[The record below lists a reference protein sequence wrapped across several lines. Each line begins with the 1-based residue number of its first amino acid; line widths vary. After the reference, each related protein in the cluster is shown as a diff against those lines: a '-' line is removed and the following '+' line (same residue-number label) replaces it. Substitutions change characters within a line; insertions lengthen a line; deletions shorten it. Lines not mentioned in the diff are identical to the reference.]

1 VVVGVLLG
9 LATAAPPVECE
20 PERARQIMT
29 EARIEEDRI
38 ASSHP
43 YLIPGL
49 ARASEHAD
57 DDLRASLQALCE
69 SGFALS
75 YDRAESWQSALFSA
89 HTILFTA
96 TEEQD
101 CTLSQTTLAVTVGQE
116 PDGAPRYALRGRLPA
131 TTTPVG
137 DCEQVGTRRE
147 ERLIQGDSAAERLV
161 LIIDRNGDQITSS
174 AMVLRSA
181 SAQGWR
187 EQVLETPAPPRYTGG
202 FGGRHY
208 ALITLEDD
216 DWVIASHD
224 RTEDPDTCE
233 PRPGQELWKR
243 APGSWVS
250 VEGREA
256 LSALAQRGLWRH
268 AGEDGWLLILAQDD
282 PFQKDDVMAR
292 MRRIQRR
299 DPRPLGILDSS
310 DFPGLT
316 AGYAIVTPAP
326 FTTRAAAEAMRN
338 TWGRRPTTYVKQAW
352 KAADPCIAEIDA
364 PLIPRD

>member
-1 VVVGVLLG
+1 MVGILLLT
-9 LATAAPPVECE
+9 LATAAPRVECD

-29 EARIEEDRI
+29 EARIEEHRI

-49 ARASEHAD
+49 ARASPDAD
-57 DDLRASLQALCE
+57 AELLASLDTLCE
-69 SGFALS
+69 SGLDLS
-75 YDRAESWQSALFSA
+75 FDRAESWSSALFSA

-101 CTLSQTTLAVTVGQE
+101 CTLSQSTVAITVGQE
-116 PDGAPRYALRGRLPA
+116 PGGPPHYALRGHLPP

-137 DCEQVGTRRE
+137 DCEDEATRQE
-147 ERLIQGDSAAERLV
+147 ERLLQGATSAERLIIV
-161 LIIDRNGDQITSS
+161 IDRTGDHITSS
-174 AMVLRSA
+174 KIVLRSA
-181 SAQGWR
+181 SARGW
-187 EQVLETPAPPRYTGG
+187 EESVLETPAPPRYTGG
-202 FGGRHY
+202 FGGKQY
-208 ALITLEDD
+208 TLIAFEDD
-216 DWVIASHD
+216 EWVVASQD
-224 RTEDPDTCE
+224 RTNDPNTCE
-233 PRPGQELWKR
+233 ARPGQVLWRRSGKDWN
-243 APGSWVS
+243 P

-256 LSALAQRGLWRH
+256 LALLAQRGLWRH

-282 PFQKDDVMAR
+282 PFQMDDVKAR

-326 FTTRAAAEAMRN
+326 YTSRDAAEAMRN

-352 KAADPCIAEIDA
+352 SAIDPCMAESGLPVTPTD
-364 PLIPRD
+364 